1 MITDALRRPALRHQK
16 VGPYKS
22 ALVAAP
28 AATAAR
34 RVNWKIGKIYYIK
47 CKS

>member
-1 MITDALRRPALRHQK
+1 MFM
-16 VGPYKS
+16 GPYKS

-34 RVNWKIGKIYYIK
+34 RVNWKIGKIYYFSTAAAAIEK
-47 CKS
+47 AAIEKE